1 MDMIKEKESD
11 IQKTVLEWLS
21 YNEIFAIRLNNIPVP
36 TKNGGFRPVA
46 VKGLPDAHLE
56 LRVSG
61 VPVSVW
67 IEFKTKKGK
76 QSQNQIIFQKKV
88 EDYGGFYYIV
98 RSIEDIQKVLHK
110 AEYTVLA
117 RIGA

>member
-1 MDMIKEKESD
+1 MIKERESD

-21 YNEIFAIRLNNIPVP
+21 YKKIFAIRLNNSPVP
-36 TKNGGFRPVA
+36 TKNGGFRPVS

-61 VPVSVW
+61 VPISVW

-76 QSQNQIIFQKKV
+76 QSQHQVNFQEMV

-98 RSIEDIQKVLHK
+98 RSIEDMEKVLHK